1 MCIAKVREF
10 FNRDTFIKMLWSKN
24 IFQKD
29 LAALCSFN
37 LDFQIAR
44 GQEHNHSS
52 LVLHNDLQYDL
63 HHDLHDLDFVSFEAG
78 QNLFALLHL

>member
-1 MCIAKVREF
+1 
-10 FNRDTFIKMLWSKN
+10 MLWSKN

-29 LAALCSFN
+29 LASLCTFN

-63 HHDLHDLDFVSFEAG
+63 HHDLHHDLLHDLDFVSFEAE
-78 QNLFALLHL
+78 QNLFAL